1 MIISTQE
8 PTISTSLLNLCSIT
22 IVHRF
27 TSPEWL
33 RSLQK
38 HLAGATQGSSTAQT
52 ELKADRIS
60 AKTSCLFNEIV
71 GLSVG
76 EALVFAPSA
85 IIGATV
91 QGDSRLDLIR
101 LGHGNLLVKI
111 RQRITSDGG
120 RSVMS
125 L

>member
-8 PTISTSLLNLCSIT
+8 PTISTSLLNLCSTT

-33 RSLQK
+33 RALQK
-38 HLAGATQGSSTAQT
+38 HLAGAAQGPSTAQT
-52 ELKADRIS
+52 ELKADEIS
-60 AKTSCLFNEIV
+60 GKPSSLFNEIV

-91 QGDSRLDLIR
+91 QNHGRLDFTR
-101 LGHGNLLVKI
+101 LGHRSLLVKI
-111 RQRITSDGG
+111 RQRLTSDGG
-120 RSVMS
+120 RSVLS